1 MKQIN
6 IGIIGTGWCGGI
18 RADTCAAHP
27 LVNELHLAET
37 RADRLAEVAAATHAA
52 STSADYH
59 DVIGNPSVD
68 AVMISATPEHLHYPM
83 ARDALLA
90 GKHVFLEKPI
100 AMELHEADE
109 LIALANKAHLK
120 FTIGYSQRFH
130 PKFAYVHKCATDGTL
145 GTPVSALVSR
155 HIGRGLG
162 KKITGRSKL
171 SPAAME
177 ATHDLDFVLWCL
189 QPAKP
194 VRVYSQVNFGA
205 MRAASGTETPDTQ
218 YITVTMDSGVSFVIG
233 AGWSLPPA
241 YPNFSMTWIEFVGTE
256 GALII
261 DDTHRD
267 AMLTTMGTGI
277 VHPMS
282 SMPGERVN
290 HTYAGPM
297 QDETIHFVEAVA
309 CDRPVLV
316 TAEEARQVME
326 VYVAADLSAERNEPV
341 SLPLPESR
349 SSARTAHAA

>member
-6 IGIIGTGWCGGI
+6 VGVIGTGWCGGI
-18 RADTCAAHP
+18 RAETCAMNP
-27 LVNELHLAET
+27 LVKDLHVVET
-37 RADRLAEVAAATHAA
+37 RPERLAEIAAKTHAVTA
-52 STSADYH
+52 SADYRELIKR
-59 DVIGNPSVD
+59 DDID
-68 AVMISATPEHLHYPM
+68 AVLISATPEALHYPM
-83 ARDALLA
+83 ARECLLS

-100 AMELHEADE
+100 AIELHEADE
-109 LIALANKAHLK
+109 LNHLAKKNNLK
-120 FTIGYSQRFH
+120 FTIGYSQRFN
-130 PKFAYVHKCATDGTL
+130 PKFAYVKQALTDGTL
-145 GTPVSALVSR
+145 GKPVSALVSR

-177 ATHDLDFVLWCL
+177 ATHDLDFVMWCL
-189 QPAKP
+189 QPAKV
-194 VRVYSQVNFGA
+194 VRVYSTVNYGA
-205 MRAASGTETPDTQ
+205 MRESTGADIPDTQ
-218 YITVTMDSGVSFVIG
+218 YITATFDNGVSCVVC

-241 YPNFSMTWIEFVGTE
+241 YPNFSMTWIEMIGTE

-267 AMLTTMGTGI
+267 TQLTTMKSGI

-282 SMPGERVN
+282 TMPGEPVA

-297 QDETIHFVEAVA
+297 AAETVHFLEAVA

-316 TAEEARQVME
+316 TGEEARDVME
-326 VYVAADLSAERNEPV
+326 VYIAADLSAERHEPV

-349 SSARTAHAA
+349 AAAVASR